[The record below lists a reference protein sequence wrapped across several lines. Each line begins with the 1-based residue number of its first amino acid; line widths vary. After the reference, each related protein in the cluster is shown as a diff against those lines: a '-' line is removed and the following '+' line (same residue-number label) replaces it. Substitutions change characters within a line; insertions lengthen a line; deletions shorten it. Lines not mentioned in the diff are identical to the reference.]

1 MNVENQEIKLNHRS
15 SALIPNTW
23 IENRLQQTI
32 EKVHVA
38 FKEYRFDLLAQT
50 LYEFTWYDY
59 CDWYLELAK
68 CILNDD
74 TISSAEKAHTRHTLI
89 SVLEKLLRLIH
100 PVMPFITEEIW
111 QIVSPLLNL
120 HESSIMI
127 QAYPIFEKEKLNAS
141 AEKEIEWLK
150 QVITAIRNIRSEVN
164 ISPAKKITVLF
175 NKGDEQDQIY
185 IARYQTYIQSLAR
198 VEKIILHEMKNKLPL
213 SSASLVGQ
221 LEIHVPLE
229 GLIDIQTEISRL
241 QKEIQKL
248 EKEIQ
253 KSKQKLDN
261 QHYINKAPADVIENE
276 KKHFEEISYQLTQ
289 LEIQKQK
296 LQS

>member
-1 MNVENQEIKLNHRS
+1 MTSNFQSIKDLQEESIGTDEATAPEKFAEKQTEIKKKEIEKQTKKDFPEGIPAFGTDALRFTFCALANTGRNINFDMGRIEGYRYFCNKLWNAARFVLMNVENQEIKLNHRS

-111 QIVSPLLNL
+111 
-120 HESSIMI
+120 
-127 QAYPIFEKEKLNAS
+127 NA
-141 AEKEIEWLK
+141 
-150 QVITAIRNIRSEVN
+150 
-164 ISPAKKITVLF
+164 F
-175 NKGDEQDQIY
+175 NKKTLLLIEDW
-185 IARYQTYIQSLAR
+185 
-198 VEKIILHEMKNKLPL
+198 P
-213 SSASLVGQ
+213 SS
-221 LEIHVPLE
+221 H
-229 GLIDIQTEISRL
+229 T
-241 QKEIQKL
+241 
-248 EKEIQ
+248 
-253 KSKQKLDN
+253 
-261 QHYINKAPADVIENE
+261 
-276 KKHFEEISYQLTQ
+276 
-289 LEIQKQK
+289 
-296 LQS
+296 